1 MVQAPITVFVSG
13 WRSDSPLFDNLKRQ
27 ALLGDVLRN
36 HGYAPEVVLG
46 KYGQELEQSYAVQV
60 WDVGAAQRIAKHAG
74 AIFQQ
79 ACVGVLDNLT
89 HDFQLVYPDGRTE
102 ALGVFNEISE
112 RQAETEPACSFW
124 HGLWWAAKA

>member
-1 MVQAPITVFVSG
+1 MVQAPFTVFVSG

-36 HGYAPEVVLG
+36 HAYNPEVVLG

-60 WDVGAAQRIAKHAG
+60 YSEDAAERIAKHAG

-79 ACVGVLDNLT
+79 ECVGLLDNQGRE
-89 HDFQLVYPDGRTE
+89 FRLVYPNGKHELLGKFEEITE
-102 ALGVFNEISE
+102 Q
-112 RQAETEPACSFW
+112 QAASEPACSFW
-124 HGLWWAAKA
+124 HGLWWRAA